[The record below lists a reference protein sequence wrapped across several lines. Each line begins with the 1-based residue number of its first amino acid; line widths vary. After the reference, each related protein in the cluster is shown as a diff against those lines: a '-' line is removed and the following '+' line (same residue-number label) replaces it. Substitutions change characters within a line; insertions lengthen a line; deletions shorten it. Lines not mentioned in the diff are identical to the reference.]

1 MDCSDT
7 KNNSKNLYHEAY
19 KAHDN
24 GDRGRLLE
32 TCRLL
37 FSSFPNSKEAR
48 WAVKNFNLT
57 AEDFGTEVRM
67 PRQRT
72 ETSIAVLRFLAWI
85 DLAAGAVGAMVL
97 LAEFGNSL
105 PGIIWSIAAFIQGVF
120 VCCYFLVIASIADN
134 LIAIRENTRFLS
146 LNRDA

>member
-1 MDCSDT
+1 
-7 KNNSKNLYHEAY
+7 
-19 KAHDN
+19 
-24 GDRGRLLE
+24 
-32 TCRLL
+32 
-37 FSSFPNSKEAR
+37 
-48 WAVKNFNLT
+48 VKNFNLT